1 MNKKY
6 EQMVKFNMS
15 IVRYYAN
22 KCGTVG
28 MYDTHDCNVKALNLS
43 ESDLNLWKLIAAFS
57 GDNSFENFRIV
68 PEQYAKKK
76 DFILIKNIN
85 MKNTKFQF

>member
-22 KCGTVG
+22 KCGTIG
-28 MYDTHDCNVKALNLS
+28 LFDKFDGNFKPLEIKKQNVQDKIKKLN
-43 ESDLNLWKLIAAFS
+43 E
-57 GDNSFENFRIV
+57 
-68 PEQYAKKK
+68 
-76 DFILIKNIN
+76 DFV
-85 MKNTKFQF
+85 